1 MPVAITA
8 LPRTDALVIRA
19 LAGGRLVAAQRKL
32 VSRVSLVLLAASGC
46 FYADPINQRPS
57 LDIHQTTAGDV
68 YRGDTVELEAVYN
81 DPDGQLVYPTWRAY
95 LCSDET
101 TCDGQPYFGG
111 FDDRFVFTVPSLRM
125 DQKVPVRALHIL
137 LEGQDTFGATAKP
150 VQQLWIGV
158 RDRAPT
164 LELQTYNRYGGVVG
178 TPIDFYAK
186 VGDPDDW
193 PAVPTLA
200 WTVYSP
206 SNQPAYTF
214 DDITVPGTP
223 GDDTHVQFGKRL
235 VSQGIGDFTIE
246 VTATDSGGETLTQ
259 MQTVKVGVDKPPCLS
274 SLSPIVAPTGSA
286 LPISEPTLFQVHV
299 VSDDLDPYPTIADP
313 ILGTTKFK
321 WFLMPPGGT
330 THQLLNG
337 VTGSGFAI
345 DPASYQPG
353 DIVELRVEI
362 ADRNNTPITCAD
374 GNATCSVVSDNAC
387 IQRQTWRVEVR

>member
-1 MPVAITA
+1 M
-8 LPRTDALVIRA
+8 
-19 LAGGRLVAAQRKL
+19 
-32 VSRVSLVLLAASGC
+32 SRVSLVLLAASGC

-57 LDIHQTTAGDV
+57 LDIHQTAAGDV
-68 YRGDTVELEAVYN
+68 FRGDTVELEAVMN

-95 LCSDET
+95 LCTDET
-101 TCDGQPYFGG
+101 TCDGEPYFAG
-111 FDDRFVFTVPSLRM
+111 FDDRFVFTVPPERM

-164 LELQTYNRYGGVVG
+164 LELQTNSRYVNVLGQPVVG
-178 TPIDFYAK
+178 TPVDFYAK

-193 PAVPTLA
+193 PNVPTLA

-214 DDITVPGTP
+214 DDIAVPPTP
-223 GDDTHVQFGKRL
+223 GDTTHAQFGKRL
-235 VSQGIGDFTIE
+235 VSQGTGDFMIE
-246 VTATDSGGETLTQ
+246 VTAMDTQGEPFTQ
-259 MQTVKVGVDKPPCLS
+259 TATVTVGVDMPPCLM

-286 LPISEPTLFQVHV
+286 LPITDPTLFQVHV
-299 VSDDLDPYPTIADP
+299 VKDDLDPYPTIADA
-313 ILGTTKFK
+313 IRGTTKFT
-321 WFLMPPGGT
+321 WSLLPPGGT
-330 THQLLNG
+330 TRQVLTG
-337 VTGSGFAI
+337 VTGNSVAI

-374 GNATCSVVSDNAC
+374 GNPTCSVISDNTC